1 MQYPIAPRRLAA
13 LLAVC
18 ATLAACGGGGDD
30 TSDNDVA
37 SAAATP
43 ATADSPDTGAAT
55 GTDAPT
61 NEVLAV
67 TSAYTGNCS
76 VTNFVP
82 DTLALV
88 NAFRAQARTC
98 GSTTYPAAPAL
109 AWNDKLAQA
118 AYGHSLDMATKNY
131 FSHTSQDGRTFAQR
145 ITNAG
150 YTWSAAGENIAAG
163 PTTMASVMS
172 GWQKSAGH
180 CANLM
185 NKSYTHIGLS
195 CSKGSATAT
204 YRTYWTMDLAKPR

>member
-1 MQYPIAPRRLAA
+1 MQYPIDPRRLAV

-30 TSDNDVA
+30 TPDNDVA
-37 SAAATP
+37 SATATP
-43 ATADSPDTGAAT
+43 AATSPETTDTTAG
-55 GTDAPT
+55 DAPT

-67 TSAYTGNCS
+67 TSAFTGNCA
-76 VTNFVP
+76 VANFVP

-98 GSTTYPAAPAL
+98 GTTTYPAAPAL
-109 AWNDKLAQA
+109 VWNEKLAQA

-131 FSHTSQDGRTFAQR
+131 FSHTSKDGRTFAQR

-150 YTWSAAGENIAAG
+150 YAWSAAGENIAAG

-195 CSKGSATAT
+195 CSKGTATAT
-204 YRTYWTMDLAKPR
+204 YKTYWTMDLAKPR